1 MASSDDSLS
10 PKNHRV
16 YKVKSMNNSNM
27 VGLVER
33 IDESLVEMLLS
44 TSASVN
50 EFREADQIRINTYFT
65 AWETLVAFMAGDPEL
80 DSPQTSPQKVPV
92 VFKSNLDM
100 IIDEDG
106 QEQPIVQDPENKA
119 LRDLTR
125 DMRTLM
131 GEMALSNSRRLP
143 NGISPHDEKRF
154 VMHLS
159 KMRSYMSQYVGEVT
173 PLDLPETS
181 PAHAESGHG
190 YL

>member
-1 MASSDDSLS
+1 MADESLS

-50 EFREADQIRINTYFT
+50 VFREADQLRINSYFT
-65 AWETLVAFMAGDPEL
+65 AWEKLVAFMASDPEL
-80 DSPQTSPQKVPV
+80 DSPQTSPQKIPV
-92 VFKSNLDM
+92 VFKSNLDA

-106 QEQPIVQDPENKA
+106 ESQPIVQDPENKA

-143 NGISPHDEKRF
+143 NGISDHDNKRF
-154 VMHLS
+154 DMHLS
-159 KMRSYMSQYVGEVT
+159 KMRAYMTAYVQEVT

>member
-1 MASSDDSLS
+1 MASSDESLS

-44 TSASVN
+44 ASAAVN
-50 EFREADQIRINTYFT
+50 EFRQADQTRVNTYFT
-65 AWETLVAFMAGDPEL
+65 AWEKLVAFMANDPEL

-92 VFKSNLDM
+92 VFRSNLDS
-100 IIDEDG
+100 ITDEDG

-143 NGISPHDEKRF
+143 NGISPHDENRF
-154 VMHLS
+154 AMHLN
-159 KMRSYMSQYVGEVT
+159 KMRAFMTSYVGEVT